1 MSLERSVQIDGHAVS
16 SDHLREV
23 ASNMAQQEIL
33 NPNSSETMKD
43 AATDVAVEAINQI
56 PPPTQND

>member
-1 MSLERSVQIDGHAVS
+1 MSPEQSVVIDGQAVS
-16 SDHLREV
+16 SNHLREV
-23 ASNMAQQEIL
+23 ATNMAQEEIL

-56 PPPTQND
+56 PPPQED